1 MVASTNDHEVDDDP
15 HTNLTQPMATSED
28 DNMESSSTDEAKDT
42 PSQLN
47 HLDSGMCSQ
56 LLKK

>member
-1 MVASTNDHEVDDDP
+1 
-15 HTNLTQPMATSED
+15 MATSED
-28 DNMESSSTDEAKDT
+28 DNMEAPSTDEAKDT

-56 LLKK
+56 LLNFAQRIKSKLG